1 MRISNIFYA
10 IGQSFRNMGKNKGYT
25 CASIATISACLF
37 MFGLFFSVLFNIRSI
52 MDTAEQGVS
61 VTVFFQEGTTEDE
74 ILQLKVAVEERPEVS
89 RVEYVSAEQAW
100 ESFSQDYLQG
110 YADGFTEN
118 PLANSA
124 NLEIYLSDVSKQA
137 DLVNYLEGLDQVREV
152 NRSELTADTLSGANT
167 LIMYASIAIIAMLL
181 VVSVF
186 LISNTIAMGIT
197 THWEEISIMKYI
209 GATDLFVR
217 APYVIEGVMIGLVG
231 TVIPLILVYWLYNK
245 AVEVITGK
253 FSVLMNFLQFQSVDA
268 VFHYL
273 LPVSLVLGVGI
284 GFFGSIITVRKHL
297 HV

>member
-1 MRISNIFYA
+1 
-10 IGQSFRNMGKNKGYT
+10 MGKNKGYT

-52 MDTAEQGVS
+52 MNTAEQGVS

-89 RVEYVSAEQAW
+89 RVEYISADQAW

-124 NLEIYLSDVSKQA
+124 NLEIYLSDVSQQA

-273 LPVSLVLGVGI
+273 LPVSLILGVGI

>member
-1 MRISNIFYA
+1 
-10 IGQSFRNMGKNKGYT
+10 MGKNKGYT

-52 MDTAEQGVS
+52 MNTAEQGVS

-89 RVEYVSAEQAW
+89 RVEYVSADQAW

-118 PLANSA
+118 PLADSA

-137 DLVNYLEGLDQVREV
+137 DLVNYLEGLNQVREV

>member
-1 MRISNIFYA
+1 
-10 IGQSFRNMGKNKGYT
+10 MGKNKGYT

-52 MDTAEQGVS
+52 MNTAEQGVS

-89 RVEYVSAEQAW
+89 RVEYISADQAW

-137 DLVNYLEGLDQVREV
+137 DLVNYLEGLNQVREV
-152 NRSELTADTLSGANT
+152 NRSEMTADTLSGANT

>member
-1 MRISNIFYA
+1 
-10 IGQSFRNMGKNKGYT
+10 MGKNRGYT

-37 MFGLFFSVLFNIRSI
+37 MFGLFFSVLFNIRWI
-52 MDTAEQGVS
+52 MNTAEQGVS

-89 RVEYVSAEQAW
+89 RVEYVSADQAW
-100 ESFSQDYLQG
+100 EGFSQDYLQG

-124 NLEIYLSDVSKQA
+124 NLEIYLSDVSGQA
-137 DLVNYLEGLDQVREV
+137 DLVNYLEGLNQVRLV

>member
-1 MRISNIFYA
+1 
-10 IGQSFRNMGKNKGYT
+10 MGKNKGYT

-52 MDTAEQGVS
+52 MNTAEQGVS
-61 VTVFFQEGTTEDE
+61 VTVFFQEGTAEDE

-89 RVEYVSAEQAW
+89 RVEYVSADQAW

-137 DLVNYLEGLDQVREV
+137 DLVNYLEGLNQVREV

>member
-1 MRISNIFYA
+1 
-10 IGQSFRNMGKNKGYT
+10 MGKNKGYT

-52 MDTAEQGVS
+52 MNTAEQGVS

-89 RVEYVSAEQAW
+89 RVEYISADQAW

>member
-1 MRISNIFYA
+1 
-10 IGQSFRNMGKNKGYT
+10 MGKNKGYT

-52 MDTAEQGVS
+52 MNTAEQGVS

-89 RVEYVSAEQAW
+89 RVEYISADQAW

-152 NRSELTADTLSGANT
+152 KRSELTADTLSGANT

>member
-1 MRISNIFYA
+1 
-10 IGQSFRNMGKNKGYT
+10 MGKNKGYT

-52 MDTAEQGVS
+52 MNTAEQGVS

-89 RVEYVSAEQAW
+89 RVEYVSADQAW

-137 DLVNYLEGLDQVREV
+137 DLVNYLEGLNQVREV
-152 NRSELTADTLSGANT
+152 NRSEMTADMLSGANT

>member
-1 MRISNIFYA
+1 
-10 IGQSFRNMGKNKGYT
+10 MGKNKGYT

-52 MDTAEQGVS
+52 MNTAEQGVS

-89 RVEYVSAEQAW
+89 RVEYISADQAW

-167 LIMYASIAIIAMLL
+167 LIMHASIAIIAMLL

>member
-1 MRISNIFYA
+1 
-10 IGQSFRNMGKNKGYT
+10 MGKNKGYT

-52 MDTAEQGVS
+52 MNTAEQGVS
-61 VTVFFQEGTTEDE
+61 VTVFFQEGTAEDE

-89 RVEYVSAEQAW
+89 RVEYVSADQAW

-137 DLVNYLEGLDQVREV
+137 DLVNYLEGLNQVREV
-152 NRSELTADTLSGANT
+152 NRSEMTADTLSGANT

>member
-52 MDTAEQGVS
+52 MNTAEQGVS

-89 RVEYVSAEQAW
+89 RVEYVSADRAW

-137 DLVNYLEGLDQVREV
+137 DLVNYLEGLNQVREV
-152 NRSELTADTLSGANT
+152 NRSEMTADTLSGANT

-217 APYVIEGVMIGLVG
+217 APYVIEGVMIGLVD
-231 TVIPLILVYWLYNK
+231 VNRF
-245 AVEVITGK
+245 
-253 FSVLMNFLQFQSVDA
+253 FS
-268 VFHYL
+268 
-273 LPVSLVLGVGI
+273 
-284 GFFGSIITVRKHL
+284 
-297 HV
+297 

>member
-1 MRISNIFYA
+1 
-10 IGQSFRNMGKNKGYT
+10 MGKNKGYT

-52 MDTAEQGVS
+52 MNTAEQGVS

-89 RVEYVSAEQAW
+89 RVEYISAEQAW

-245 AVEVITGK
+245 AVDVITGK

>member
-1 MRISNIFYA
+1 
-10 IGQSFRNMGKNKGYT
+10 MGKNKGYT

-52 MDTAEQGVS
+52 MNTAEQGVS

-110 YADGFTEN
+110 YTDGFTEN
-118 PLANSA
+118 PLSNSA

-137 DLVNYLEGLDQVREV
+137 DLVNYLEGLNQVRLV
-152 NRSELTADTLSGANT
+152 NRSEMTADTLSGANT

>member
-1 MRISNIFYA
+1 
-10 IGQSFRNMGKNKGYT
+10 MGKNKGYT

-52 MDTAEQGVS
+52 MNTAEQGVS

-89 RVEYVSAEQAW
+89 RVEYVSADQAW

-137 DLVNYLEGLDQVREV
+137 DLVNYLEGLNQVREV
-152 NRSELTADTLSGANT
+152 NRSEMTADTLSGANT

-245 AVEVITGK
+245 AVGVITGK

>member
-52 MDTAEQGVS
+52 MNTAEQGVS

-137 DLVNYLEGLDQVREV
+137 DLVNYLEGLNQVREV

>member
-1 MRISNIFYA
+1 
-10 IGQSFRNMGKNKGYT
+10 MGKNKGYT
-25 CASIATISACLF
+25 CASIATISAGLVMC
-37 MFGLFFSVLFNIRSI
+37 GLFFSVLFNIRSI
-52 MDTAEQGVS
+52 RNTAEQGVA

-89 RVEYVSAEQAW
+89 RVEYVSADQAW

-137 DLVNYLEGLDQVREV
+137 DLVNYLEGLNQVREV
-152 NRSELTADTLSGANT
+152 NRSEMTADTLSGANT

-284 GFFGSIITVRKHL
+284 GFFGSIITVRNHL

>member
-52 MDTAEQGVS
+52 MNTAEQGVS

-100 ESFSQDYLQG
+100 EGFSQDYLQG
-110 YADGFTEN
+110 YTDGFTEN
-118 PLANSA
+118 PLSNSA

-137 DLVNYLEGLDQVREV
+137 DLVNYLEGLNQVRLV
-152 NRSELTADTLSGANT
+152 NRSEMTADTLSGANT

>member
-1 MRISNIFYA
+1 
-10 IGQSFRNMGKNKGYT
+10 MGKNKGYT

-52 MDTAEQGVS
+52 MNTAEQGVS

-89 RVEYVSAEQAW
+89 RVEYISADQAW

-152 NRSELTADTLSGANT
+152 NRSEVTADTLSGANT

-273 LPVSLVLGVGI
+273 LPVSLILGVGI

>member
-1 MRISNIFYA
+1 
-10 IGQSFRNMGKNKGYT
+10 MGKNKGYT

-52 MDTAEQGVS
+52 MNTAEQGVS

-89 RVEYVSAEQAW
+89 RVEYISADQAW

-124 NLEIYLSDVSKQA
+124 NLEIYLSDVSQQA

>member
-52 MDTAEQGVS
+52 MNTAEQGVS

-100 ESFSQDYLQG
+100 EGFSQDYLQG
-110 YADGFTEN
+110 YTDGFTEN
-118 PLANSA
+118 PLSNSA
-124 NLEIYLSDVSKQA
+124 NLEIYLSDVSTQA
-137 DLVNYLEGLDQVREV
+137 DLVNYLEGLNQVRLV
-152 NRSELTADTLSGANT
+152 NRSEMTADTLSGANT

-253 FSVLMNFLQFQSVDA
+253 FSVLMNFLQFRSVDA

>member
-52 MDTAEQGVS
+52 MNTAEQGVS

-89 RVEYVSAEQAW
+89 RVEYVSADQAW

-137 DLVNYLEGLDQVREV
+137 DLVNYLEGLNQVREV

>member
-52 MDTAEQGVS
+52 MNTAEQGVS

-89 RVEYVSAEQAW
+89 RVEYVSADQAW

-273 LPVSLVLGVGI
+273 LPVSLILGVGI

>member
-1 MRISNIFYA
+1 
-10 IGQSFRNMGKNKGYT
+10 MGKNKGYT

-52 MDTAEQGVS
+52 MNTAEQGVS

-124 NLEIYLSDVSKQA
+124 NLEIYLSDVSRQA
-137 DLVNYLEGLDQVREV
+137 DLVNYLEGLNQVREV

>member
-52 MDTAEQGVS
+52 MNTAEQGVS

-89 RVEYVSAEQAW
+89 RVEYVSADQAW

-118 PLANSA
+118 PLANSE

-137 DLVNYLEGLDQVREV
+137 DLVNYLEGLNQVREV
-152 NRSELTADTLSGANT
+152 NRSEMTADTLSGANT

>member
-1 MRISNIFYA
+1 
-10 IGQSFRNMGKNKGYT
+10 MGKNKGYT

-52 MDTAEQGVS
+52 MNTAEQGVS

-89 RVEYVSAEQAW
+89 RVEYISADQAW

-245 AVEVITGK
+245 AVEVIAGK

>member
-1 MRISNIFYA
+1 
-10 IGQSFRNMGKNKGYT
+10 MGKNKGYT

-52 MDTAEQGVS
+52 MNTAEQGVS

-89 RVEYVSAEQAW
+89 RVEYVSADQAW

-110 YADGFTEN
+110 YADCFTEN

-137 DLVNYLEGLDQVREV
+137 DLVNYLEGLNQVREV
-152 NRSELTADTLSGANT
+152 NRSEMTADTLSGANT

>member
-1 MRISNIFYA
+1 
-10 IGQSFRNMGKNKGYT
+10 MGKNKGYT

-52 MDTAEQGVS
+52 MNTAEQGVS

-100 ESFSQDYLQG
+100 ESFSKDYLQG

-137 DLVNYLEGLDQVREV
+137 DLVNYLEGLNQVREV
-152 NRSELTADTLSGANT
+152 NRSEMTADTLSGANT

>member
-1 MRISNIFYA
+1 
-10 IGQSFRNMGKNKGYT
+10 MGKNKGYT

-52 MDTAEQGVS
+52 MNTAEQGVS

-89 RVEYVSAEQAW
+89 RVEYVSADQAW
-100 ESFSQDYLQG
+100 ESFSQDSLQG

-137 DLVNYLEGLDQVREV
+137 DLVNYLEGLNQVREV

>member
-52 MDTAEQGVS
+52 MNTAEQGVS

-89 RVEYVSAEQAW
+89 RVEYISADQAW

-245 AVEVITGK
+245 AVDVITGK

-273 LPVSLVLGVGI
+273 LPVSLILGVGI

>member
-1 MRISNIFYA
+1 
-10 IGQSFRNMGKNKGYT
+10 MGKNKGYT

-52 MDTAEQGVS
+52 MNTAEQGVS
-61 VTVFFQEGTTEDE
+61 VTVFFQEGTTENE

-89 RVEYVSAEQAW
+89 RVEYISADQAW

>member
-1 MRISNIFYA
+1 
-10 IGQSFRNMGKNKGYT
+10 MGKNKGYT

-137 DLVNYLEGLDQVREV
+137 DLVNYLEGLNQVREV
-152 NRSELTADTLSGANT
+152 NRSEMTADTLSGANT

-253 FSVLMNFLQFQSVDA
+253 FSVPMNFLQFQSVDA

>member
-1 MRISNIFYA
+1 
-10 IGQSFRNMGKNKGYT
+10 MGKNKGYT

-52 MDTAEQGVS
+52 MNTAEQGVS

-89 RVEYVSAEQAW
+89 RVEYISADQAW

-110 YADGFTEN
+110 YADGFMEN

-245 AVEVITGK
+245 AVDVITGK

>member
-1 MRISNIFYA
+1 
-10 IGQSFRNMGKNKGYT
+10 MGKNKGYT

-52 MDTAEQGVS
+52 MNTAEQGVS

-89 RVEYVSAEQAW
+89 RVEYVSADQAW

-137 DLVNYLEGLDQVREV
+137 DLVNYLEGLNQVREV
-152 NRSELTADTLSGANT
+152 NRSEMTADTLSGANT

-253 FSVLMNFLQFQSVDA
+253 FYVLMNFLQFQSVDA

>member
-1 MRISNIFYA
+1 
-10 IGQSFRNMGKNKGYT
+10 MGKNKGYT

-52 MDTAEQGVS
+52 MNTAEQGVS

-100 ESFSQDYLQG
+100 EGFSQDYLQG

-124 NLEIYLSDVSKQA
+124 NLAIYLSDVSKQA
-137 DLVNYLEGLDQVREV
+137 DLVNYLEGLNQVRLV

>member
-1 MRISNIFYA
+1 
-10 IGQSFRNMGKNKGYT
+10 MGKNKGYT

-52 MDTAEQGVS
+52 MNTAEQGVS

-100 ESFSQDYLQG
+100 EGFSQDYLQG

-124 NLEIYLSDVSKQA
+124 NLAIYLSDVSKQA
-137 DLVNYLEGLDQVREV
+137 DLVNYLEGLNQVREV
-152 NRSELTADTLSGANT
+152 NRSEMTADTLSGANT

>member
-1 MRISNIFYA
+1 
-10 IGQSFRNMGKNKGYT
+10 MGKNKGYT

-52 MDTAEQGVS
+52 MNTAEQGVS

-89 RVEYVSAEQAW
+89 RVEYISADQAW

-124 NLEIYLSDVSKQA
+124 NPEIYLSDVSKQA

-245 AVEVITGK
+245 AVDVITGK